1 MDTVNILILGIFILL
16 LWLALRVVPR
26 IFTRRAAIEV
36 IRILR
41 AHEATDVYSAKHA
54 GDLGLN
60 PPGML
65 DRLMKARDYKP
76 MALSILTRAGVIQQ
90 TRDGRLYLS
99 ESGLRE
105 YCQKDTEN
113 RLGICG

>member
-1 MDTVNILILGIFILL
+1 METVNLIILGIFILL
-16 LWLALRVVPR
+16 LWLALRVIPR
-26 IFTRRAAIEV
+26 MFTRRAAV
-36 IRILR
+36 QVVRIFR
-41 AHEATDVYSAKHA
+41 TYGATDVYSAKHA

-65 DRLMKARDYKP
+65 DRLMKTRDYKP
-76 MALSILTRAGVIQQ
+76 VALSILTRSGVIHQ
-90 TRDGRLYLS
+90 TGDGRLYLS